1 MKKLL
6 ILLLFFSSCIIC
18 KKRTTHCYMKKT
30 SALNG
35 ITFTYDSTKWIVPK
49 MTKADSIW
57 VDSILNLKTN
67 K

>member
-1 MKKLL
+1 
-6 ILLLFFSSCIIC
+6 
-18 KKRTTHCYMKKT
+18 MKKT